1 MGAPW
6 EPQASPLEYLRSPL
20 ILRGTGS
27 YKRDPVTRRPQLQTL
42 AKDERAG
49 SLGARIIDVVL
60 QLGGRQAKY
69 VDETCVGRG
78 ACRGVTFYNTVARLL
93 NAQAL
98 INAAAERKE
107 EFGAVIP
114 DARTEGQYLYERAGS
129 AWRRPIE
136 ALEIGGKVVILV
148 ERPEQRE

>member
-1 MGAPW
+1 M
-6 EPQASPLEYLRSPL
+6 
-20 ILRGTGS
+20 
-27 YKRDPVTRRPQLQTL
+27 
-42 AKDERAG
+42 
-49 SLGARIIDVVL
+49 
-60 QLGGRQAKY
+60 
-69 VDETCVGRG
+69 
-78 ACRGVTFYNTVARLL
+78 TFYNTVARLL
-93 NAQAL
+93 GAQAL

-136 ALEIGGKVVILV
+136 ALEVGEKVVVLV